1 VLAHSGCQ
9 RSTTTRPTSL
19 SCWSAPS
26 SICARTRTSSTSS
39 GTGGCRPFPSQKA
52 TTSPARSGPSS
63 ALRRFCSQLK
73 LIRRAQIPRVLGAD
87 AEGAEAGVRRRHPGR
102 PQPASEEGEEEQQ
115 VCHLLD
121 TSSPSPSPSRRRP
134 SLFSRIFLGR
144 LLGLVGTSYRFPSH
158 ASYPVQ

>member
-121 TSSPSPSPSRRRP
+121 TVLAIASRRP

-158 ASYPVQ
+158 ASPVQ